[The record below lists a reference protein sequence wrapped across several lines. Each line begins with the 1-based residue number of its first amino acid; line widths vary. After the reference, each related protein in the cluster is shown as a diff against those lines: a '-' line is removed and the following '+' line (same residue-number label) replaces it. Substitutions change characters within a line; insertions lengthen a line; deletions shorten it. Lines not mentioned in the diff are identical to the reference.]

1 MLAERIK
8 SLRQKSGMSQ
18 TELARKLNVTR
29 SSVNAWELGISTPTT
44 QYVVE
49 FANLF
54 HVSSDYILG
63 IESDMKLD
71 ISRFNEEEINLIY
84 DLVKYFDK
92 NKMK

>member
-18 TELARKLNVTR
+18 AELARKLNVTR
-29 SSVNAWELGISTPTT
+29 SSVNACELGISTPTT

>member
-8 SLRQKSGMSQ
+8 SLRQKSRMSQ
-18 TELARKLNVTR
+18 AELARKLNVTR